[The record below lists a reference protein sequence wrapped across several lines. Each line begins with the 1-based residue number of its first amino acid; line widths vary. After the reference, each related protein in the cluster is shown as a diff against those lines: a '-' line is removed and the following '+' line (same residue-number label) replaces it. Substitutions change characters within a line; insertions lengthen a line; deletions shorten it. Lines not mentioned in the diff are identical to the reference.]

1 MPDAPSSSEKEFESK
16 ADTRSCCCC
25 SELTRSNAFCLLA
38 SIPGLR
44 PSGTV
49 MLKEFSPGFPPYF
62 SRRKS
67 NTYNQGTARAKSKR
81 PERSFP
87 LFLLRVLLNIIGRTL
102 FYISFIICHFIYGL
116 IDCICSICFCGLSVD
131 SPSISCQM
139 SRTAK
144 ITNIPTIIHSR
155 SRCVRRSKNAF
166 TFALLL
172 LIQMRGMSSILLAV
186 IGSEVFVFNDVESLD
201 QEPLR
206 III

>member
-1 MPDAPSSSEKEFESK
+1 MFH
-16 ADTRSCCCC
+16 
-25 SELTRSNAFCLLA
+25 LL
-38 SIPGLR
+38 LR
-44 PSGTV
+44 P
-49 MLKEFSPGFPPYF
+49 L
-62 SRRKS
+62 RR
-67 NTYNQGTARAKSKR
+67 Q
-81 PERSFP
+81 P
-87 LFLLRVLLNIIGRTL
+87 
-102 FYISFIICHFIYGL
+102 
-116 IDCICSICFCGLSVD
+116 IDKL
-131 SPSISCQM
+131 QM

>member
-1 MPDAPSSSEKEFESK
+1 MFH
-16 ADTRSCCCC
+16 
-25 SELTRSNAFCLLA
+25 LLLQ
-38 SIPGLR
+38 PLR
-44 PSGTV
+44 RQP
-49 MLKEFSPGFPPYF
+49 
-62 SRRKS
+62 
-67 NTYNQGTARAKSKR
+67 
-81 PERSFP
+81 
-87 LFLLRVLLNIIGRTL
+87 
-102 FYISFIICHFIYGL
+102 
-116 IDCICSICFCGLSVD
+116 IDKLPNVENC
-131 SPSISCQM
+131 
-139 SRTAK
+139 K